1 MTAATRPGPG
11 TTSAAV
17 RWNSLAVV
25 GKQFFMFGVSI
36 VLARLLG
43 PETYGVVSAAMIYV
57 TFTMLL
63 LDQGLAAALVQ
74 RPELSRWAPGV
85 VATANLVSAVLLG
98 VVTWLA
104 APFVADFFHDD
115 RLTPVLQM
123 LGAALWLKALAIVPR
138 AMQQRALTFRAIA
151 TADVAGAFVGA
162 AAGVAAALLGAGPAA
177 VVAMVVATD
186 VVVAAVLLHAER
198 GPVPNLRWRELR
210 ELLPFGA
217 RVMATNG
224 IAYFS
229 RNVDNILVG
238 RVLGLASL
246 SFYGMAYRV
255 LVIPV
260 QLIAQ
265 TVSRVMFPVF
275 SRLADRRDLLAENL
289 VRTTQLL
296 ALLAVPLM
304 GLAAVGAHEL
314 VDVVLGEE
322 WLPSA
327 ALLSVLA
334 VAGARETVLYVT
346 SPLMKATGEV
356 KLLLRYELLATVLQV
371 GGIVVGLLGGTLGVA
386 VGYTVAGFLLTPVL
400 LLVQRRLTGVTGGQQ
415 ARAIL
420 PPVHAA
426 LWGAG
431 AYVLVARLLDG
442 SLLVLVVGAVAY
454 LAVAAGVLLGVHRTS
469 TLEGVARLR
478 RLATGKA

>member
-1 MTAATRPGPG
+1 M
-11 TTSAAV
+11 

-25 GKQFFMFGVSI
+25 GKQVFMFGASI

-43 PETYGVVSAAMIYV
+43 PETYGVISAAMIYV

-74 RPELSRWAPGV
+74 RAELSRWAPGV
-85 VATANLVSAVLLG
+85 VATANLASAVLLG

-104 APFVADFFHDD
+104 APLVADFFHDE
-115 RLTPVLQM
+115 RLAPVLQL

-138 AMQQRALTFRAIA
+138 AMQQRVLTFRAIA
-151 TADVAGAFVGA
+151 VADVAGALVGA
-162 AAGVAAALLGAGPAA
+162 VAGVVAAYLGAGPAA

-186 VVVAAVLLHAER
+186 LVVAAVLLHAER
-198 GPVPNLRWRELR
+198 GPVPNLHVRELR

-229 RNVDNILVG
+229 RNIDNILVG
-238 RVLGLASL
+238 RVLGLSAL

-289 VRTTQLL
+289 LRTTQLL

-304 GLAAVGAHEL
+304 GLAAAGAHEL
-314 VDVVLGEE
+314 VHVVLGVK

-327 ALLSVLA
+327 SLLTVLA

-356 KLLLRYELLATVLQV
+356 KLLLRYEMLATLLQV
-371 GGIVVGLLGGTLGVA
+371 GGIVVGLRWGTLGVA
-386 VGYTVAGFLLTPVL
+386 LGYTVAGFVLTPVL
-400 LLVQRRLTGVTGGQQ
+400 LLVQRRLTGVTGRDQV
-415 ARAIL
+415 RVVL

-426 LWGAG
+426 LWGAA
-431 AYVLVARLLDG
+431 AYVVVARVLDG
-442 SLLVLVVGAVAY
+442 PLLVLVVGAVCY
-454 LAVAAGVLLGVHRTS
+454 VAVAAGVLLLVHRSS
-469 TLEGVARLR
+469 TLEGLTRLR
-478 RLATGKA
+478 RLATGRS

>member
-98 VVTWLA
+98 VVTWLV

-115 RLTPVLQM
+115 RLAPVLQM

-151 TADVAGAFVGA
+151 MADVVGAFVGA

-186 VVVAAVLLHAER
+186 VVVAAVLLRAER
-198 GPVPNLRWRELR
+198 GPAPNLHLRELR

-327 ALLSVLA
+327 SLLTVLA

-386 VGYTVAGFLLTPVL
+386 VGYTVAGFVLTPVL
-400 LLVQRRLTGVTGGQQ
+400 LLVQRRLTGLTGGQQ

-426 LWGAG
+426 LWGAA

-442 SLLVLVVGAVAY
+442 SLLVLAVGAAAY
-454 LAVAAGVLLGVHRTS
+454 LAVAAGVLLGIHRRS
-469 TLEGVARLR
+469 TVEGVARLR